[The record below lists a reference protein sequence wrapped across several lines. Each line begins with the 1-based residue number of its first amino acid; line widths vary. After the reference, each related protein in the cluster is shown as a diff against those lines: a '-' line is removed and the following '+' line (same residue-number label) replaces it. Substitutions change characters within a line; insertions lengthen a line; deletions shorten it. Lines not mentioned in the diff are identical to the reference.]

1 MFTDVDKTNSNW
13 KAISYVV
20 DNHLMSGYSDGS
32 FRPNEPITFGELCY
46 ILSQKFTS
54 EEKFF
59 NILIQPDMEHWA
71 NRYIKCCKDEGILPK
86 KYINKDPD
94 AGITNDEL
102 FRIFEHLAIL
112 MELPVYTVANLH
124 REIEHKKKATRAVLA
139 EYLYAI
145 AFIPLELFSHA
156 ICFNIDKSR
165 YDVVLKFLHTHQ
177 KYGYYDRY
185 KHLLPPDVSHAYDT
199 LLHHAC
205 IDECN
210 ALSHMMEMK
219 KLKEKYF
226 HQLPK
231 GTKIFHYTSLNV
243 LQKLIQPD
251 GRLRLSPIAYLND
264 STEGSLGLELAENVM
279 RNKEY
284 HGFFSNWERRYL
296 KGVFVASFIL
306 HSTEDQQKNG
316 NIPMWANYGNS
327 GEGCA
332 ISIDSGALGADVYQV
347 CYQNKDDANQTNDK
361 FLGYLESL
369 SEYLDNY
376 LEEVKTA
383 ADYKI
388 NFNFEN
394 DSVFVFAKDSVE
406 QVCYLYKISYYAYEE
421 EARIVQF
428 LSLRDAKREENVRD
442 DEIFPRIY
450 SELKEPL
457 QISSVILGPKVAHPE
472 RVAVA
477 LANQG
482 INADQIFL
490 SKIPYR

>member
-1 MFTDVDKTNSNW
+1 MFTDIDNTRRDW
-13 KAISYVV
+13 KAISYVI

-32 FRPNEPITFGELCY
+32 FRPNEVITLGELCQ
-46 ILSQKFTS
+46 ILARHFTS
-54 EEKFF
+54 EDDYFL
-59 NILIQPDMEHWA
+59 LIIQSDGGNKVYFEYCKTKGLIPA
-71 NRYIKCCKDEGILPK
+71 NFSYKNLEDT
-86 KYINKDPD
+86 
-94 AGITNDEL
+94 ITNNEL
-102 FRIFEHLAIL
+102 FQIFKYLTNL
-112 MELPVYTVANLH
+112 MKLPDSTITDVYSGIRSDVQEASRASVAQY
-124 REIEHKKKATRAVLA
+124 I
-139 EYLYAI
+139 YAI
-145 AFIPLELFSHA
+145 TFLPFNKMVSS
-156 ICFNIDKSR
+156 ICFNIAQHN
-165 YDVVLKFLHTHQ
+165 YNFVLTSLNTHQ
-177 KYGYYDRY
+177 QYGYYDKY

-199 LLHHAC
+199 ILHYTY
-205 IDECN
+205 IDECD
-210 ALSHMMEMK
+210 AFSRMMEIK
-219 KLKEKYF
+219 DLREKYF
-226 HQLPK
+226 CQLSK
-231 GTKIFHYTSLNV
+231 DTKIFHYTSLDV

-264 STEGSLGLELAENVM
+264 PTEGSLGLELAENVM

-332 ISIDSGALGADVYQV
+332 ISIDSDTLGADVYQV
-347 CYQNKDDANQTNDK
+347 CYQNKDDADQTNDK
-361 FLGYLESL
+361 FLGYLKSL
-369 SEYLDNY
+369 SEHLDNY
-376 LEEVKTA
+376 LNKVRTA
-383 ADYKI
+383 AGYKI
-388 NFNFEN
+388 DFEN

-406 QVCYLYKISYYAYEE
+406 QVCYLYKTSYYTYEE